1 MAICNPILLKV
12 IFEGYL
18 GYLRLLGCAKHYL
31 SVLHQAMKKGFDI
44 PYIESNQ
51 LTTILS
57 AQSPQHCWDLL
68 GGAGRRRDLIPI

>member
-12 IFEGYL
+12 VFEGYL

-57 AQSPQHCWDLL
+57 AQFPQHCWAAPGDV
-68 GGAGRRRDLIPI
+68 AT